1 MKILLISSEARSALA
16 IRDFFRFYQTGGDFL
31 YLHLSTELDPLD
43 NSTNEVYGLFSHY
56 QEIKPQSSDLNGYL
70 KDPELG
76 AIVYADLEDNH
87 DQTAPCMLYS
97 CSFLNL
103 LIGPVTSSGWMKLE
117 GMKQI
122 RLSNETGNPGDQKL
136 DQLLKHPEEEQLLST
151 SKQDLADLI
160 LGLDPQLCSIF
171 YPAEPIPS
179 LNLNLNAFSRAEIS
193 KRLGT
198 ELFVLE
204 QYLLR
209 AQQRGSDGLCLL
221 RSSQHRRTESV
232 SQAYSFFAAQY
243 DSYMSHVDYE
253 SWANNVIKWQAKHS
267 SNKCNNILEIACGTA
282 NVSSILCSRGYQV
295 EACDRSPQMLE
306 AAFKKPVK
314 PLLFRRSMT
323 EELPRRDYDLVICL
337 FDSINYLQ
345 SRTEIMKLFEAV
357 YEALAPGGIF
367 IFDISTLY
375 NSLEN
380 FADTFNLSASDQGF
394 LLHQAEYDEFSHK
407 QKSYLLNFTKHPAG
421 YSLDRERHVQ
431 RVYRSYELV
440 ELIESSKFRFKALYC
455 SERPQNLINQ
465 KNRALDEKYPRLFY
479 VLSKE
484 SSGA

>member
-1 MKILLISSEARSALA
+1 MNILLISSGARSALA
-16 IRDFFRFYQTGGDFL
+16 LRDFFRFYKAGGDFQ
-31 YLHLSTELDPLD
+31 YLHISPGLDPLD
-43 NSTNEVYGLFSHY
+43 NSANETYGLFSHY
-56 QEIKPQSSDLNGYL
+56 QELRPQSPDLNEFL

-76 AIVYADLEDNH
+76 AIVYADLDDYKVH
-87 DQTAPCMLYS
+87 AASCTLYS

-103 LIGPVTSSGWMKLE
+103 LIGQQSNFGWMKL
-117 GMKQI
+117 GRMKQI
-122 RLSNETGNPGDQKL
+122 RLSNESGNPEDQKL
-136 DQLLKHPEEEQLLST
+136 DQLLKRPDDEQLLST
-151 SKQDLADLI
+151 NNQDLADLI

-179 LNLNLNAFSRAEIS
+179 LNLNLNAFCKNELS

-198 ELFVLE
+198 ELFVME
-204 QYLLR
+204 QFLLR
-209 AQQRGSDGLCLL
+209 TQQQGSDGLCLL
-221 RSSQHRRTESV
+221 RSGLHRRTESV

-253 SWANNVIKWQAKHS
+253 GWADNVIKWQAKHS
-267 SNKCNNILEIACGTA
+267 SNKCRVILEIACGTA
-282 NVSSILCSRGYQV
+282 NVSSILCSRGYHV
-295 EACDRSPQMLE
+295 EACDRSAQMLE

-314 PLLFRRSMT
+314 PLLFQRSMT
-323 EELPRRDYDLVICL
+323 EELPRMDYDLVICL
-337 FDSINYLQ
+337 FDSINYLL
-345 SRTEIMKLFEAV
+345 SRTEIKKLFEAV
-357 YEALAPGGIF
+357 YEALTPGGIF

-380 FADTFNLSASDQGF
+380 FADTFNLSSSDQGF

-440 ELIESSKFRFKALYC
+440 ELIESSAFQLKAIHT
-455 SERPQNLINQ
+455 SERPQNLLNQ

-479 VLSKE
+479 VLYKE
-484 SSGA
+484 SAGG